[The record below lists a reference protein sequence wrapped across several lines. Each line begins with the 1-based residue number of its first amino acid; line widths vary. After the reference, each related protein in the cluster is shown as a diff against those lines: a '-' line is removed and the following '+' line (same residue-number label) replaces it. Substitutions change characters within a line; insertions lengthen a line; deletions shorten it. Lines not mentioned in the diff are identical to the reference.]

1 VDGSIQLFNRGIQA
15 GHHLR
20 NHGQLVANPS
30 PHSQK
35 IQALFLVSLSLLYQW
50 LFWYCLGNSD
60 LHVFWRIERSSI
72 SWWINASHGFS
83 RWIELRLG
91 CDFSKM
97 SRHPRCAFRLHVL
110 AFLSSVTDCD

>member
-1 VDGSIQLFNRGIQA
+1 MPSSDLQRESSHSTWRMIEKQLAYQEHKTETIGGPIDDNRVPRAASLSQSRQGKKANRKGVGVDGSIQLFNRGIQA

-50 LFWYCLGNSD
+50 LF
-60 LHVFWRIERSSI
+60 
-72 SWWINASHGFS
+72 
-83 RWIELRLG
+83 
-91 CDFSKM
+91 
-97 SRHPRCAFRLHVL
+97 
-110 AFLSSVTDCD
+110 